1 MHLGLFMMPLHPPAR
16 TLSETLAEDTAK
28 SIYADQLGYEELWMG
43 EHFTATTEPFAA
55 PMMFLANLLTQTK
68 NMKFATGVIN
78 LPNHHPAV
86 VAGEVAQ
93 FDHMSG
99 GNFIFGI
106 GPGGLISDF
115 ELFGNL
121 DGDVRGRK
129 FTECIDMILDIWAGD
144 PPFDLDGEFWSVKIQ
159 DGIID
164 ALGIGHM
171 PKPLQRPHPPIALSI
186 ASPHSGSARLA
197 AERQWSI
204 VSANIS
210 PVYSVKSHW
219 DIYAAAARD
228 AGRPASGKQWRVA
241 RNMLVASSESEAEDR
256 VFHADAA
263 SRYYFTYMHG
273 VFSAIDYLILVKP
286 DPDMADA
293 ECTPEVIVREC
304 VTWGSPKT
312 VLDKLVAFR
321 DHVGPFETLLL
332 TGADWSG
339 PNEAWERQ
347 SMRLLA
353 EEVMPKF
360 NQHVSATKVPAHTK
374 DH

>member
-1 MHLGLFMMPLHPPAR
+1 MTDTIMHLGLFMMPLHPPSR
-16 TLSETLAEDTAK
+16 TLSETLAEDTEK
-28 SIYADQLGYEELWMG
+28 SIYADKLGYEELWMG

-55 PMMFLANLLTQTK
+55 PLMFLANLITQTE
-68 NMKFATGVIN
+68 NLKFATGVIN

-121 DGDVRGRK
+121 DGEIRGRK
-129 FTECIDMILDIWAGD
+129 FAECIDMILKIWSGG

-159 DGIID
+159 EGIID
-164 ALGIGHM
+164 DLGIGHM
-171 PKPLQRPHPPIALSI
+171 AKPLQQPHPPIALSI
-186 ASPHSGSARLA
+186 ASPHSASAGLA
-197 AERQWSI
+197 ARRGWSI

-219 DIYAAAARD
+219 DIYKAAMED
-228 AGRPASGKQWRVA
+228 TGHPADGNSWRVA
-241 RNMLVASSESEAEDR
+241 RNLLVARTEAEAEDR
-256 VFHADAA
+256 VFAFSAS

-273 VFSAIDYLILVKP
+273 VFSALDYLILVKP

-293 ECTPEVIVREC
+293 DCTPDVIVREC
-304 VTWGSPKT
+304 VTYGSPET
-312 VLDKLVAFR
+312 ILDKLIAFR
-321 DHVGPFETLLL
+321 DHVGPFETLLH
-332 TGADWSG
+332 TGADWGG
-339 PNEAWERQ
+339 PNEEWERQ

-353 EEVMPKF
+353 EEVMPRF
-360 NQHVSATKVPAHTK
+360 CQHVASEKILT
-374 DH
+374 

>member
-219 DIYAAAARD
+219 DIYSAAARA
-228 AGRPASGKQWRVA
+228 AGRPAFGKQWRVA